1 MTWFRKAFIESN
13 GSDPYILPF
22 MQMIKVKQIHFYQ
35 VYDEIIF
42 IPQAEMDATQQLLQF
57 SLINNA
63 PR

>member
-1 MTWFRKAFIESN
+1 MVVIH
-13 GSDPYILPF
+13 ILPF

-42 IPQAEMDATQQLLQF
+42 IPQAEVRAMDATQQLLQF